1 MGRVFFN
8 TRERIQNITA
18 DHTVLASDSGTT
30 FIVLPAA
37 DTDITLPTPGSGTA
51 NAGEGWNC
59 KIILQSDSG
68 FGGDGIM
75 DYKVNIDLGADTN
88 NVGIIHGGD
97 AGGSDQAVSGDDFI
111 NCTANASPGDRF
123 EFITDGTRW
132 FMTGWVID
140 SSETPF
146 GTATA

>member
-8 TRERIQNITA
+8 TRKNVHNITA
-18 DHTVLASDSGTT
+18 DYTCLASDSGKT

-37 DTDITLPTPGSGTA
+37 DTDITLPTTLV
-51 NAGEGWNC
+51 EGWNC
-59 KIILQSDSG
+59 TVILQSDSG

-97 AGGSDQAVSGDDFI
+97 AGGSDQAVDGDDFI
-111 NCTANASPGDRF
+111 NCTNAASPGDTF
-123 EFITDGTRW
+123 HFLSDGTRW
-132 FMTGWVID
+132 FITGLTID
-140 SSETPF
+140 SSECPF

>member
-8 TRERIQNITA
+8 TRKNVHNLTA
-18 DHTVLASDSGTT
+18 DYTCLESDSGKT

-37 DTDITLPTPGSGTA
+37 DTDITLPTTLV
-51 NAGEGWNC
+51 EGWNC
-59 KIILQSDSG
+59 TVILQSDSG

-75 DYKVNIDLGADTN
+75 DYKVNIDLGVDTN

-97 AGGSDQAVSGDDFI
+97 AGGSDQAVDGDDFI
-111 NCTANASPGDRF
+111 NCTNAASPGDQF
-123 EFITDGTRW
+123 HFLSDGTRW
-132 FMTGWVID
+132 YITGLTID
-140 SSETPF
+140 SSECPF

>member
-8 TRERIQNITA
+8 TRKNIQTITA
-18 DHTVLASDSGTT
+18 NHTVLPSDSGST

-37 DTDITLPTPGSGTA
+37 TTLLTLPTPSE
-51 NAGEGWNC
+51 AGDGWNI
-59 KIILQSDSG
+59 KVILQSDSG

-97 AGGSDQAVSGDDFI
+97 AGGSDQAVDGDDFI
-111 NCTANASPGDRF
+111 NCTNAASPGDQF
-123 EFITDGTRW
+123 HFLSDGTRW
-132 FMTGWVID
+132 YIHGLVAD
-140 SSETPF
+140 ASETPF
-146 GTATA
+146 AAAAG

>member
-8 TRERIQNITA
+8 TRKNVHNLTA
-18 DHTVLASDSGTT
+18 DYTVLASDSGKT

-37 DTDITLPTPGSGTA
+37 DTDITLPAPAT
-51 NAGEGWNC
+51 AGEGWNC
-59 KIILQSDSG
+59 DIILQSDSG
-68 FGGDGIM
+68 FGGDAIM
-75 DYKVNIDLGADTN
+75 DYKVNIDLSSGTA

-123 EFITDGTRW
+123 NILCDGTRYYV
-132 FMTGWVID
+132 TGWVID
-140 SSETPF
+140 SSECPF

>member
-8 TRERIQNITA
+8 TRKNIHNLTA
-18 DHTVLASDSGTT
+18 SYTCLESDSGKT

-37 DTDITLPTPGSGTA
+37 TTDITLPAPGDVTD
-51 NAGEGWNC
+51 GWNC
-59 KIILQSDSG
+59 TVILQSDSG
-68 FGGDGIM
+68 FGGDALM
-75 DYKVNIDLGADTN
+75 DQKVNIDMSSGTA

-97 AGGSDQAVSGDDFI
+97 AGGSDQAVENDDFI

-123 EFITDGTRW
+123 EFITHGTRW
-132 FMTGWVID
+132 YVTGWVID

>member
-8 TRERIQNITA
+8 TRKNVHNLTA
-18 DHTVLASDSGTT
+18 DYTCLESDSGKT

-37 DTDITLPTPGSGTA
+37 DTDITLPTPGSGTSA
-51 NAGEGWNC
+51 AGEGWNC
-59 KIILQSDSG
+59 NIILQSDSG
-68 FGGDGIM
+68 FGGDELM
-75 DYKVNIDLGADTN
+75 DQKVNIDLSAGTA

-111 NCTANASPGDRF
+111 NCTDAASPGDRF
-123 EFITDGTRW
+123 NILCDGTRYYV
-132 FMTGWVID
+132 TGWVID
-140 SSETPF
+140 SSECPF

>member
-8 TRERIQNITA
+8 TRKRVQNVTA
-18 DHTVLASDSGTT
+18 DYTVDVSESGTT

-37 DTDITLPTPGSGTA
+37 DTDITLPTPGSGTSA
-51 NAGEGWNC
+51 AGEGWNC

-75 DYKVNIDLGADTN
+75 DYKVNIDMSSGTA

-97 AGGSDQAVSGDDFI
+97 AGGSDQAVSGDDFVA
-111 NCTANASPGDRF
+111 CTANASPGDRF

-132 FMTGWVID
+132 YVTGWVID

>member
-8 TRERIQNITA
+8 TRKNIHNLTA
-18 DHTVLASDSGTT
+18 SYTALESDSGKT

-37 DTDITLPTPGSGTA
+37 TTDITLPAPGDVSD
-51 NAGEGWNC
+51 GWNC
-59 KIILQSDSG
+59 TVILQSDSG
-68 FGGDGIM
+68 FGGDAIM
-75 DYKVNIDLGADTN
+75 DQKVNIDMSADTN

-97 AGGSDQAVSGDDFI
+97 AGGSDQAVDGDDFI

>member
-8 TRERIQNITA
+8 TRKNIHNLTA
-18 DHTVLASDSGTT
+18 DYTCLESDSGKT

-37 DTDITLPTPGSGTA
+37 TTEIDLPAPADVSD
-51 NAGEGWNC
+51 GWNC
-59 KIILQSDSG
+59 TVILQSDSG
-68 FGGDGIM
+68 FGGDALM
-75 DYKVNIDLGADTN
+75 DQKVNIDMSADTD

-97 AGGSDQAVSGDDFI
+97 AGGSDQAVDGDDFVA
-111 NCTANASPGDRF
+111 CSANASPGDRF

>member
-8 TRERIQNITA
+8 TRKNIHHLTA
-18 DHTVLASDSGTT
+18 SYTCLESDSGKT

-37 DTDITLPTPGSGTA
+37 TTDITLPAPGDVSD
-51 NAGEGWNC
+51 GWNC
-59 KIILQSDSG
+59 TVILQSDSG
-68 FGGDGIM
+68 FGGDAIM
-75 DYKVNIDLGADTN
+75 DQKVNIDMSADTN

-97 AGGSDQAVSGDDFI
+97 AGGSDQAVDGDDFI

-132 FMTGWVID
+132 YVTGWVID

>member
-8 TRERIQNITA
+8 TRKNIHNITA
-18 DHTVLASDSGTT
+18 DYTCLESDSGKT

-37 DTDITLPTPGSGTA
+37 DTDITLPTTLV
-51 NAGEGWNC
+51 EGWNC
-59 KIILQSDSG
+59 TVILQSDSG

-75 DYKVNIDLGADTN
+75 DYKVNIDLGVDTN

-132 FMTGWVID
+132 YVTGWVID

>member
-8 TRERIQNITA
+8 TRKRVQNVTA
-18 DHTVLASDSGTT
+18 DYTVDVSESGTT

-37 DTDITLPTPGSGTA
+37 DTDITLPTPGSGTSA
-51 NAGEGWNC
+51 AGEGWNC

-88 NVGIIHGGD
+88 NVGHIFGSDGD
-97 AGGSDQAVSGDDFI
+97 AGVQAVDGSDFI
-111 NCTANASPGDRF
+111 NCADTASPGDTF
-123 EFITDGTRW
+123 EFLSDGTRW
-132 FMTGWVID
+132 FVMGYVFD
-140 SSETPF
+140 ASVCPF

>member
-8 TRERIQNITA
+8 TRKNVHNITA
-18 DHTVLASDSGTT
+18 DYTCLASDSGKT

-37 DTDITLPTPGSGTA
+37 DTDITLPTPGSGTSA
-51 NAGEGWNC
+51 AGEGWNC
-59 KIILQSDSG
+59 TVILQSDSG

-97 AGGSDQAVSGDDFI
+97 AGGSDQAVDGDDFI
-111 NCTANASPGDRF
+111 NCTNAASPGDTF
-123 EFITDGTRW
+123 HFLSDGTRW
-132 FMTGWVID
+132 YITGLTID
-140 SSETPF
+140 SSECPF